1 MLKSTETKGASST
14 SRTPD
19 KSAFLNA
26 SLTCVT
32 VTFCSKST
40 TKSTRETF
48 LLVLL
53 KPFHEVYL
61 QLQAILLSALAAP
74 VDVGIILSL
83 QERALLKSLCGLS
96 IFFDHLLL
104 HEQLSSDHL

>member
-48 LLVLL
+48 FVGTL
-53 KPFHEVYL
+53 K
-61 QLQAILLSALAAP
+61 AIP
-74 VDVGIILSL
+74 
-83 QERALLKSLCGLS
+83 
-96 IFFDHLLL
+96 
-104 HEQLSSDHL
+104 